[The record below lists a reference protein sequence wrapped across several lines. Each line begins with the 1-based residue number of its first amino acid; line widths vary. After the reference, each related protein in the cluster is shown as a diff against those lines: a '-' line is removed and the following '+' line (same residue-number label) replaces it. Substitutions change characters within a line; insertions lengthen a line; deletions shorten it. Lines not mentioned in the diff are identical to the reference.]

1 MQINRLPDDGPKQKG
16 YFVADRCQEFAATVR
31 TLNLLLITATG
42 FDRGREEDKA
52 GSVCVTGPADG
63 ADDVIVLTTYVIG
76 PPKGPFIFDVRKLLG
91 FLDLLPLVTATVP

>member
-1 MQINRLPDDGPKQKG
+1 MQTLQTNQFPDESPKQKES
-16 YFVADRCQEFAATVR
+16 FVADRCQDFGTVR

-63 ADDVIVLTTYVIG
+63 GADDVIILTTCVIG
-76 PPKGPFIFDVRKLLG
+76 PHMGRGGTDRSKVGNSEI
-91 FLDLLPLVTATVP
+91 